1 MKSKEGATK
10 LKDGTSKSNDVKSSK
25 PKEPFKMAISVPKN
39 QIKLTLKTSHT
50 AKPANQTV
58 LEKLGMTNED
68 LKEAQKVLKR
78 KPGEGGQ
85 ETTLKRKTPGQEST
99 DSPKKKKINIDNAE
113 KKKAAAPTVDK
124 SNATQLVKP
133 KVGEAVDKDKLNANV
148 KEKEKKKKSANDAQT
163 RREELLK
170 QLKAV
175 EDAITRKR
183 TKLEK

>member
-1 MKSKEGATK
+1 MKDTGPSKPKES
-10 LKDGTSKSNDVKSSK
+10 SKS
-25 PKEPFKMAISVPKN
+25 KEPFKMNISVPKN

-68 LKEAQKVLKR
+68 LVEAQKGLKR
-78 KPGEGGQ
+78 KAGEGQ
-85 ETTLKRKTPGQEST
+85 ET
-99 DSPKKKKINIDNAE
+99 PKKKGQENQENATKKKKVAATETAE
-113 KKKAAAPTVDK
+113 KRKVAATEPVNSSKIVKA
-124 SNATQLVKP
+124 
-133 KVGEAVDKDKLNANV
+133 KVVEKDKTKLKDV
-148 KEKEKKKKSANDAQT
+148 KEKKKKSATDAQS